1 MLVKS
6 SWQCGAIS
14 TGGVAVGLTNVVGIV
29 LGALL
34 YYNHLENF
42 SISIIVISFGCIV
55 LILSNL
61 FLVYGSVHTK
71 PGFVL
76 PWLGLYVIATLA
88 FIVFLGI
95 KWDTFGGYKGASIG
109 AVVFSFYFISVVTEL
124 YHYLRHQTTAK
135 QVPEDAEEG
144 EVGTVR
150 PDGTLLLD
158 IDQTDLVLLGS
169 LGSSPATT
177 AENGLPKPEEII
189 NVQAVAFNSKNPFLT
204 DIFKTESPSESEDSP
219 VKIKEKPK
227 PSSKASL
234 LADINA
240 DFSPFRN
247 PSSSGGDVPKMK
259 VFLPKPIDCDSD
271 ADFSFDTSRAEF
283 SFNDESKN
291 MCKIED
297 EEN

>member
-6 SWQCGAIS
+6 SWQCGALS
-14 TGGVAVGLTNVVGIV
+14 TGGVAVGFTNIVAIV
-29 LGALL
+29 LGVLL
-34 YYNHLENF
+34 YYNQLEKF

-55 LILSNL
+55 FLLSNL
-61 FLVYGSVHTK
+61 FLVYGSVNTK

-76 PWLGLYVIATLA
+76 PWLALYVLATLS

-109 AVVFSFYFISVVTEL
+109 AVVFCFYFIAVVTEL
-124 YHYLRHQTTAK
+124 YHHLRHQTVAK
-135 QVPEDAEEG
+135 QVPEDVEEA

-169 LGSSPATT
+169 SPATGQ
-177 AENGLPKPEEII
+177 NGLPKPDEII

-204 DIFKTESPSESEDSP
+204 DIFKTESSTESDDSP
-219 VKIKEKPK
+219 VKVREKPV
-227 PSSKASL
+227 SKSSL
-234 LADINA
+234 LTDINA

-271 ADFSFDTSRAEF
+271 ADFSFDTSRADF

-297 EEN
+297 EH